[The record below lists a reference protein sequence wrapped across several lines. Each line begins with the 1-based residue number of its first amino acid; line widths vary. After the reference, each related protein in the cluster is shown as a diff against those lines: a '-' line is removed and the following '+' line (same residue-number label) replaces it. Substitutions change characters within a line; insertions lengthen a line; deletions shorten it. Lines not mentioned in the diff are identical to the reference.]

1 MFLLASVLE
10 DSTENVITLGQGSP
24 PYPMYLLPIVEASWT
39 SAAYA
44 PKILYNQASLSCNQ
58 PKILFWD
65 IQCPH
70 GSLFNS
76 PSSVN
81 QRLRVLP
88 IVQMSLKEQPC
99 PVIRNVPFT
108 SFTPIYHFLTN
119 VQSMAHLNLVKWF
132 NLSLLIRALFCGL
145 SLKYL

>member
-1 MFLLASVLE
+1 MITSRSLWNKMISISRDTLFLLSSVLE
-10 DSTENVITLGQGSP
+10 DSEGNVITLGQGSP
-24 PYPMYLLPIVEASWT
+24 PYPMYLRPIVEVSWT
-39 SAAYA
+39 SAAYS

-88 IVQMSLKEQPC
+88 IVQMALKEHKC

-108 SFTPIYHFLTN
+108 SFTLIYH
-119 VQSMAHLNLVKWF
+119 
-132 NLSLLIRALFCGL
+132 
-145 SLKYL
+145 